1 MRSQTCDLTLRL
13 MCADGSAGFL
23 SSSCPAPDIPR
34 STLAPKSSSGFSI
47 SPGSAP
53 PYLYRDRLRY
63 AEDGDGK
70 SAPLVKPTLWTAAM
84 ELGSTRASTRFYRP
98 AKKVKNRGEDALAS
112 SRSLR
117 PPPVVPFRPSLYA
130 IASLPQTVPPLPWC
144 RYFSL
149 LSSPLDL
156 NSSLSLSL
164 LFCRACLDLTMTNYE
179 NSKLE
184 ERLQHLLVQFQVEA
198 GVLDRMVY
206 KNKNQHR
213 RSSYFQY
220 LLKVFKSFS

>member
-1 MRSQTCDLTLRL
+1 MGKGWGGRRMRSQTCDLTLRL

-144 RYFSL
+144 R
-149 LSSPLDL
+149 
-156 NSSLSLSL
+156 
-164 LFCRACLDLTMTNYE
+164 
-179 NSKLE
+179 
-184 ERLQHLLVQFQVEA
+184 
-198 GVLDRMVY
+198 
-206 KNKNQHR
+206 
-213 RSSYFQY
+213 
-220 LLKVFKSFS
+220 

>member
-1 MRSQTCDLTLRL
+1 MGKGWGGRRMRSQTCDLTLRL

-84 ELGSTRASTRFYRP
+84 DSFPAQNWRVGSVIEPDYAGTRI
-98 AKKVKNRGEDALAS
+98 D
-112 SRSLR
+112 SRVDS
-117 PPPVVPFRPSLYA
+117 V
-130 IASLPQTVPPLPWC
+130 LPT
-144 RYFSL
+144 
-149 LSSPLDL
+149 
-156 NSSLSLSL
+156 
-164 LFCRACLDLTMTNYE
+164 
-179 NSKLE
+179 
-184 ERLQHLLVQFQVEA
+184 
-198 GVLDRMVY
+198 G
-206 KNKNQHR
+206 
-213 RSSYFQY
+213 
-220 LLKVFKSFS
+220 